1 MGFDESRNDGC
12 PLVIQ
17 QFAVGNFRQI
27 QLIQLLVSDIT
38 APKFS
43 CEGSTLAAI
52 TIITTIWGM
61 VLTGSYNP
69 RQYWGWFMA
78 VYQNVLIFH
87 LRHDLKLVKQT
98 VDYVHSVLESTI

>member
-17 QFAVGNFRQI
+17 QFAMGNFRQI

-61 VLTGSYNP
+61 VLTGSY
-69 RQYWGWFMA
+69 RFLQSTAILGL
-78 VYQNVLIFH
+78 VYGGLPDCI
-87 LRHDLKLVKQT
+87 DI
-98 VDYVHSVLESTI
+98 SPSA